1 MAWIYPNSTIH
12 LLENI
17 PLTNAYIHTVDYSDR
32 SAQLQDFLSYSVL
45 SLDNYTYIRNNSI
58 KIEGQIKNLYAV
70 NYLLFKNT
78 NFENKWF
85 YAFVTNVEYLNNET
99 CIITYE
105 IDIMQTY
112 LFDFMAMPSYVERET
127 VTHDDLFASLTD
139 EEIEVGEYMMK
150 EFVHPDY
157 FDSTRLFAI
166 VGVSRKI
173 SDTDPNVFEIH
184 NNLLYG
190 MPTLETYYL
199 FTTAAQFV
207 DFYNHYASNGNT
219 EDLLEMVMFPNQFIN
234 LDDFATDAKGFRYL
248 KSLDANNQPLSPR
261 YAFLSLNRA
270 VKGQTAFQNYVP
282 KNAKLYNSPFFKIIC
297 TDLEGNSVE
306 YSPEYFYTELNAQT
320 GNPAASDP
328 NKMYFMLTMPVNSI
342 PQPQVMPQFY
352 KSKDYLYNRSYIF
365 IGSAFG
371 QMPLLTD
378 TYAAWL
384 AMNGSQLQNQYNI
397 LASTK
402 RYTAR
407 SGRVSSGIAAI
418 GAQASAT
425 SAKIAGLEADL
436 GLSGGYGPSVGGV
449 NIINAAG
456 AATRALG
463 NLDVTKQIAQAA
475 QPGSIAAGIMGS
487 DLLGTVNDMVQTLS
501 TGNAQAARYA
511 ARQASGQAALAGIR
525 ENYDNEQASLAIQGL
540 NAKITDA
547 QTMSPS
553 VRGMGN
559 ANITAAL
566 KTKGI
571 TLILTCITDEY
582 AERIDRYLSVYG
594 YKVNMFKEIDTKSRR
609 YWNYIKTV
617 NANIVNNGIT
627 TKLPHT
633 ARIGIKNIFDNG
645 ITFWH
650 SGLASVFRYGDYT
663 NPENP

>member
-32 SAQLQDFLSYSVL
+32 SAQLQDFLSYNVL
-45 SLDNYTYIRNNSI
+45 TLDNYTYIRNNSI

-85 YAFVTNVEYLNNET
+85 YAFVTSVEYLNNET

-127 VTHDDLFASLTD
+127 VAHDDLFASLTD

-207 DFYNHYASNGNT
+207 DFYNYYASNGNT

-282 KNAKLYNSPFFKIIC
+282 KNAKLYNSPYFKIIC

-384 AMNGSQLQNQYNI
+384 AMNSSQLQNQFNI

-402 RYTAR
+402 RYVGQSGAQQSAIATNTMLNAR
-407 SGRVSSGIAAI
+407 ATNIGEQAIGDSTIYARGIA
-418 GAQASAT
+418 GAVGSAGQMLT
-425 SAKIAGLEADL
+425 NPLGGIAGYGASLAQLSADETRRTVE
-436 GLSGGYGPSVGGV
+436 LS
-449 NIINAAG
+449 
-456 AATRALG
+456 
-463 NLDVTKQIAQAA
+463 NLDRSSNTA
-475 QPGSIAAGIMGS
+475 
-487 DLLGTVNDMVQTLS
+487 
-501 TGNAQAARYA
+501 Y
-511 ARQASGQAALAGIR
+511 RQAQLAGIR
-525 ENYDNEQASLAIQGL
+525 ERYDNEQAALAIQGL

-547 QTMSPS
+547 ETMSPS

-627 TKLPHT
+627 TKLPHM

>member
-17 PLTNAYIHTVDYSDR
+17 PLTNAYIHTVDYADR
-32 SAQLQDFLSYSVL
+32 SSQLQDFLSYNVL
-45 SLDNYTYIRNNSI
+45 TLDNYTYIRNNSI

-85 YAFVTNVEYLNNET
+85 YAFVTSVEYLNNET

-127 VTHDDLFASLTD
+127 VAHDELFANLT
-139 EEIEVGEYMMK
+139 EEELEVGEYEVK
-150 EFVHPDY
+150 EVIHPNY
-157 FDSTRLFAI
+157 FNAGNLCAI
-166 VGVSRKI
+166 VGVSRKL
-173 SDTDPNVFEIH
+173 SDATPTEFQIVT
-184 NNLLYG
+184 NLLYG
-190 MPTLETYYL
+190 MPTYETYYM
-199 FTTAAQFV
+199 FTTPAELAR
-207 DFYNHYASNGNT
+207 FYNYYQSNGNT
-219 EDLLEMVMFPNQFIN
+219 EDLLEMVLFPSGFIREQ
-234 LDDFATDAKGFRYL
+234 DFATDSQGFKYL
-248 KSLDANNQPLSPR
+248 RSLTDSDDVLSVP
-261 YAFLSLNRA
+261 YVYLSLNKA
-270 VKGQTAFQNYVP
+270 IKGQTAFQSYVP
-282 KNAKLYNSPFFKIIC
+282 KNAKLYNSPYFKIIC
-297 TDLEGNSVE
+297 TDLEGNSCE
-306 YSPEYFYTELNAQT
+306 FSPEYFYTDLNAQA
-320 GNPAASDP
+320 PAPAQDT
-328 NKMYFMLTMPVNSI
+328 NKMYFLMSMAINSI
-342 PQPQVMPQFY
+342 PQPQVRPQFY
-352 KSKDYLYNRSYIF
+352 KSKDFLYNPSYIF
-365 IGSAFG
+365 VGNAFG

-378 TYAAWL
+378 SYAAWL
-384 AMNGSQLQNQYNI
+384 AMNSSQLQNQYNVM
-397 LASTK
+397 ASTK

-407 SGRVSSGIAAI
+407 SGRVSSGVAAI

-436 GLSGGYGPSVGGV
+436 GLGGGYGPNVGGI

-463 NLDVTKQIAQAA
+463 GLDVTKQIAQAA

-525 ENYDNEQASLAIQGL
+525 ENYDNEQAALAIQGL

-547 QTMSPS
+547 ETMSPS

-559 ANITAAL
+559 NNITAAL
-566 KTKGI
+566 HTKGI
-571 TLILTCITDEY
+571 TLMMCCITDNY

-594 YKVNMFKEIDTKSRR
+594 YKINMFKPIETKSRR

-663 NPENP
+663 NPENT

>member
-32 SAQLQDFLSYSVL
+32 SAQLQDFLSYNVL
-45 SLDNYTYIRNNSI
+45 TLDNYTYIRNNSI

-127 VTHDDLFASLTD
+127 VAHDDLFASLTD
-139 EEIEVGEYMMK
+139 EELEVGEYQVK
-150 EFVHPDY
+150 SAYHPDI
-157 FDSTRLFAI
+157 FDSDSLVPI
-166 VGVSRKI
+166 VGVSRRI
-173 SDTDPNVFEIH
+173 SDSSDDFIISANK
-184 NNLLYG
+184 LYG
-190 MPTLETYYL
+190 MSTYETYYVFNNHNEL
-199 FTTAAQFV
+199 SRFY
-207 DFYNHYASNGNT
+207 DFYRNNGNT
-219 EDLLEMVMFPNQFIN
+219 EDLLEMFLFPFEFLRNVPLTQDHQGFYYMTSTANGTTVQDIKYSI
-234 LDDFATDAKGFRYL
+234 AK
-248 KSLDANNQPLSPR
+248 AI
-261 YAFLSLNRA
+261 
-270 VKGQTAFQNYVP
+270 KGTTTFDNYIP
-282 KNAKLYNSPFFKIIC
+282 KNAKMYNSPYMKIVV

-306 YSPEYFYTELNAQT
+306 YSPEYFNTQLNPQA
-320 GNPAASDP
+320 GDSADNI
-328 NKMYFMLTMPVNSI
+328 YFTIKMPVNSI
-342 PQPQVMPQFY
+342 PQPQVLPHFY
-352 KSKDYLYNRSYIF
+352 KSRTKFNYSYLF
-365 IGSAFG
+365 VGSSFG
-371 QMPLLTD
+371 QMPLVTD

-384 AMNGSQLQNQYNI
+384 AMNSSQLQNQFNVM
-397 LASTK
+397 ASSK
-402 RYTAR
+402 RYIAQSGAQQSAIATNTMLNAR
-407 SGRVSSGIAAI
+407 ATNIGEQAIGDSTIYARGIA
-418 GAQASAT
+418 GAVGSAGQMLT
-425 SAKIAGLEADL
+425 NPLGGIAGYGASLAQLSADETRRTVE
-436 GLSGGYGPSVGGV
+436 LS
-449 NIINAAG
+449 
-456 AATRALG
+456 
-463 NLDVTKQIAQAA
+463 NLDRSSNTA
-475 QPGSIAAGIMGS
+475 
-487 DLLGTVNDMVQTLS
+487 
-501 TGNAQAARYA
+501 Y
-511 ARQASGQAALAGIR
+511 RQAQLAGIR
-525 ENYDNEQASLAIQGL
+525 ERYDNEQAALAIQGL

-547 QTMSPS
+547 ATMSPS

-559 ANITAAL
+559 NNIAAAL
-566 KTKGI
+566 YCKGI
-571 TLILTCITDEY
+571 AFIVYAITDEY

-594 YKVNMFKEIDTKSRR
+594 YKVNIFKEINTKSRR

>member
-32 SAQLQDFLSYSVL
+32 SVQLQDFLSYNVL
-45 SLDNYTYIRNNSI
+45 TLDNYTYIRNNSI

-70 NYLLFKNT
+70 NYMLFKNT

-85 YAFVTNVEYLNNET
+85 YAFVTSVEYLNNET

-127 VTHDDLFASLTD
+127 VAHDELFASLTD
-139 EEIEVGEYMMK
+139 EEIEIGEYMMK
-150 EFVHPDY
+150 DYVHPDY

-173 SDTDPNVFEIH
+173 SDTDPNAFEIH

-219 EDLLEMVMFPNQFIN
+219 EDLLEMVMFPNHFIN

-282 KNAKLYNSPFFKIIC
+282 KNAKLYNSPFFKIVC

-384 AMNGSQLQNQYNI
+384 AMNGSQLQNQFNI

-402 RYTAR
+402 RYVGQSGAQQSAIATNTMLNAR
-407 SGRVSSGIAAI
+407 ATNIGEQMIGDSAIYARGIASA
-418 GAQASAT
+418 AS
-425 SAKIAGLEADL
+425 SAGGMLTNPLGGIAGYGASLAQLSADETRRTVE
-436 GLSGGYGPSVGGV
+436 LS
-449 NIINAAG
+449 
-456 AATRALG
+456 
-463 NLDVTKQIAQAA
+463 NLDRSSNTA
-475 QPGSIAAGIMGS
+475 
-487 DLLGTVNDMVQTLS
+487 
-501 TGNAQAARYA
+501 Y
-511 ARQASGQAALAGIR
+511 RQAQLAGIR
-525 ENYDNEQASLAIQGL
+525 ERYDNEQAALAIQGL

-594 YKVNMFKEIDTKSRR
+594 YKVNMFKDIDTKSRR

>member
-32 SAQLQDFLSYSVL
+32 SAQLQDFLSYNVL
-45 SLDNYTYIRNNSI
+45 TLDNYTYIRNNSI

-70 NYLLFKNT
+70 NYILFKNT

-85 YAFVTNVEYLNNET
+85 YAFVTSVEYLNNET

-112 LFDFMAMPSYVERET
+112 LFDFMATPSYVERET
-127 VTHDDLFASLTD
+127 VAHDDLFASLTD
-139 EEIEVGEYMMK
+139 EEMEVGEYQVK
-150 EFVHPDY
+150 SVYHPDI
-157 FDSTRLFAI
+157 FDSDSLVPI
-166 VGVSRKI
+166 VGVSRRI
-173 SDTDPNVFEIH
+173 SDSSDNFIISA
-184 NNLLYG
+184 NKLYG
-190 MPTLETYYL
+190 MSTYETYYVFNNHNEL
-199 FTTAAQFV
+199 SRFY
-207 DFYNHYASNGNT
+207 DFYRNNGNT
-219 EDLLEMVMFPNQFIN
+219 EDLLEMFLFPFEFLRNVSLTQDHQGFYYMTSTADGSTVQDIKYSI
-234 LDDFATDAKGFRYL
+234 AK
-248 KSLDANNQPLSPR
+248 AI
-261 YAFLSLNRA
+261 
-270 VKGQTAFQNYVP
+270 KGTTTFDNYVP
-282 KNAKLYNSPFFKIIC
+282 KNAKMYNSPYMKIVV

-306 YSPEYFYTELNAQT
+306 YSPEYFNTQLNPQA
-320 GNPAASDP
+320 GDSADNI
-328 NKMYFMLTMPVNSI
+328 YFTIKMPVNSI
-342 PQPQVMPQFY
+342 PQPQVLPHFY
-352 KSKDYLYNRSYIF
+352 KSRTKFNYSYLF
-365 IGSAFG
+365 VGSSFG
-371 QMPLLTD
+371 QMPLVTD

-384 AMNGSQLQNQYNI
+384 AMNSSQLENQYNVM
-397 LASTK
+397 ASTK

-407 SGRVSSGIAAI
+407 SGRVSSGVAAI

-436 GLSGGYGPSVGGV
+436 GLGGGYGPSIGGV
-449 NIINAAG
+449 NLINAAG

-463 NLDVTKQIAQAA
+463 GLDVTKQIAQAA

-525 ENYDNEQASLAIQGL
+525 ENYDNEQAALAIQGL

-547 QTMSPS
+547 ATMSPS

-559 ANITAAL
+559 SNIAAAL
-566 KTKGI
+566 YCKGI
-571 TLILTCITDEY
+571 AFIVYAITDEY

-594 YKVNMFKEIDTKSRR
+594 YKVNMFKDIDTKSRR